1 MHIIMGIG
9 NVVFN
14 ELKRVSIE
22 LDESEEIFS
31 SNHSDIE
38 KEIKNLYERK
48 ENITTIHAN
57 YSLDS
62 MIILN
67 DMRRLQ
73 CLKEGKEI
81 EAANIAKENYDEKTK
96 KTKLR
101 KKSCNANVCIIYPC
115 DEINGFADTIECTG
129 CGYTLHIRC
138 EGIVLLDGEEL
149 PSSYDCKKCLGF
161 GINSVWLQG
170 TFKSGKLLLEDK
182 IHAINTEL
190 RNINMQ
196 IENLEEVESKCGVRL
211 AKLKEACKSL
221 KLDPAK
227 YHGGDFEG
235 KESLSIPNG

>member
-1 MHIIMGIG
+1 MGLG
-9 NVVFN
+9 NLVFN
-14 ELKRVSIE
+14 ELKQVSIE

-38 KEIKNLYERK
+38 KEITNLYERK
-48 ENITTIHAN
+48 ENITAIHAN

-73 CLKEGKEI
+73 SLKEGKEI
-81 EAANIAKENYDEKTK
+81 EAAKIAQENYDEKTK
-96 KTKLR
+96 KTKRR
-101 KKSCNANVCIIYPC
+101 KKSCNANICIIYPC
-115 DEINGFADTIECTG
+115 DEINGFADTIECNNG
-129 CGYTLHIRC
+129 CTLHHRC

-149 PSSYDCKKCLGF
+149 PNSYDCKKCLGF

-170 TFKSGKLLLEDK
+170 TFKSGKLLLEDQ
-182 IHAINTEL
+182 IHSINTEL
-190 RNINMQ
+190 RNINMK

-211 AKLKEACKSL
+211 AKLKEACISL
-221 KLDPAK
+221 KLNPAK

-235 KESLSIPNG
+235 KQRCKKRFE